1 MNITG
6 HAQKRIDQ
14 RGFSNLILGII
25 LEHGDRG
32 YAPGGA
38 TKIFFGKK
46 ECQKVVGELKR
57 AIQLMDKARGGNV
70 IIQDD
75 CILTVYK

>member
-6 HAQKRIDQ
+6 HAQKRINQ
-14 RGFSNLILGII
+14 RGFSNLVLNIL
-25 LEHGDRG
+25 LEHGNRG

-38 TKIFFGKK
+38 IKIFFGNK
-46 ECQKVVGELKR
+46 ECQKVIGELKR
-57 AIQLMDKARGGNV
+57 AIKLMDKAKGGNV

-75 CILTVYK
+75 HILTVYK

>member
-1 MNITG
+1 MNITD
-6 HAQKRIDQ
+6 HAQKRINQ
-14 RGFSNLILGII
+14 RGFSNHVLGII

-38 TKIFFGKK
+38 TKIFLGKK
-46 ECQKVVGELKR
+46 EYQKVVGELKR
-57 AIQLMDKARGGNV
+57 AIQIMDKAKGGNL
-70 IIQDD
+70 ILQDD